1 MGNQVTRGLTTAD
14 PLVRNGVR
22 VKKIGNLASIEKGY
36 NGARAN
42 ILSKTMIDNIV
53 PRNLYTQG
61 APTPKAEAL
70 QAVNEMQL
78 EQLQ

>member
-1 MGNQVTRGLTTAD
+1 MTRGLTTAD

-36 NGARAN
+36 NGAHRFQRE
-42 ILSKTMIDNIV
+42 LERSMMIDNIV

-70 QAVNEMQL
+70 QAANEMQL
-78 EQLQ
+78 EQL